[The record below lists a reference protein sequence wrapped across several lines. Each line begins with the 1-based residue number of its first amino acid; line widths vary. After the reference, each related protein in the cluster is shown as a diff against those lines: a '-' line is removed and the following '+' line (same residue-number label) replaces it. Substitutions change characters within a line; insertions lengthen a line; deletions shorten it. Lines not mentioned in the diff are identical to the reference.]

1 MAGSLGDAALRRDPD
16 LSFGIFEPVFEVR
29 DDAGR
34 ALPWSP
40 RGGGASGGESRGEV
54 EVRELPEAGEI
65 EVVVTRLVADAYG
78 PEGEHE
84 GEGPS
89 HGGSWTFRF
98 SI

>member
-1 MAGSLGDAALRRDPD
+1 LRRDPD

-34 ALPWSP
+34 DLPWSP
-40 RGGGASGGESRGEV
+40 RGGGASDGESDGET

-65 EVVVTRLVADAYG
+65 EVGVTRLVADAYG
-78 PEGEHE
+78 PEKEHE

-89 HGGSWTFRF
+89 HEGP
-98 SI
+98 

>member
-16 LSFGIFEPVFEVR
+16 LSFGIFDPVFEER
-29 DDAGR
+29 ADAGR

-40 RGGGASGGESRGEV
+40 RSGASGGESRGEV

-78 PEGEHE
+78 PEGKHE
-84 GEGPS
+84 GEGTS
-89 HGGSWTFRF
+89 HEGP
-98 SI
+98 